1 LIAVRRLPTVIANES
16 TTEKEFALRGFFERR
31 RFARATTGLLVA
43 AALPLA
49 ACGGSSN
56 DGAAGVRHTM
66 HEFVNDLIDGNYS
79 GACGLLTKQAKA
91 GIGGSQCAQKLTL
104 AMSLSGSHVKDVMR
118 RQARKIDHWPVSV
131 HGSTATVRN
140 TNGSKTH
147 FVKSGDRWLIGTGGL
162 TTH

>member
-1 LIAVRRLPTVIANES
+1 MFANES
-16 TTEKEFALRGFFERR
+16 TTEKEFALPGFLDRR
-31 RFARATTGLLVA
+31 RSARLTTGLLVA
-43 AALPLA
+43 VALPVG

-66 HEFVNDLIDGNYS
+66 HEFVNDLIDGNYA

-91 GIGGSQCAQKLTL
+91 GIGGSQCTQKLTL
-104 AMSLSGSHVKDVMR
+104 ALSLSGSHVKDVMR

-140 TNGSKTH
+140 TNGSTTH
-147 FVKSGDRWLIGTGGL
+147 FVKSGGRWLIGTGGL
-162 TTH
+162 TTQ